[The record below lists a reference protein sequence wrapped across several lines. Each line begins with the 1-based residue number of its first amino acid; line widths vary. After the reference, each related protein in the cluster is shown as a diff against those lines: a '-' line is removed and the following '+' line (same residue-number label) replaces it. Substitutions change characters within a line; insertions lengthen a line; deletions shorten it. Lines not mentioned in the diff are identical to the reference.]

1 MQLDLK
7 QYALELAKDLY
18 YAILLAAG
26 NSIPLV
32 LVYSNVNN

>member
-18 YAILLAAG
+18 YAILLAG

-32 LVYSNVNN
+32 LVFSNVNN